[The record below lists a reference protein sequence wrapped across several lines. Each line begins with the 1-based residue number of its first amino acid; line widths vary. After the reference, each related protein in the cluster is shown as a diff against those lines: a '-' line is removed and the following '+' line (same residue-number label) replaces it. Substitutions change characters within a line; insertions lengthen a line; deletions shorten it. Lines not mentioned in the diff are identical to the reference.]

1 MGRKIC
7 LSRML
12 GKKDKGATVN
22 ETHPWAATVGFS
34 YAYKAAQLGIRKFQK
49 GLEIVHLF
57 KLALYPV

>member
-1 MGRKIC
+1 
-7 LSRML
+7 ML